1 MEHYGEMKQVAQE
14 PIDGSSLSSF
24 MTPKG
29 VAVIGSL
36 KEEGWFGGYIVI
48 RDLLNGPYTGA
59 IFPVNPSYREVLGVK
74 AFPSVME
81 MEGTPDLAV
90 IIRARSAVPSV
101 LEECGRKGVRAA
113 VVVSDGFSER
123 DDEGKRLQQEII
135 AIAKRYGMRLMG
147 PNTVG
152 VVNTWSGATT
162 VPYER
167 GYSEILRGHLSI
179 ISQSGLVGP
188 QALELADLNIGISQ
202 IIDLGNMCDVNET
215 ECLEYLGQ
223 DPETRVVSMYI
234 ENIRNGRAFLDVARR
249 VTRIKPVLCLKSGR
263 SSSGARAMVSHT
275 GSMAGSDKVYEAA
288 FRQTGILRIDEFREL
303 LTLSKAFL
311 FQPLPRGNRIG
322 IVSITGAG
330 GILALDCAEQ
340 FGLEPAR
347 LSQSTANELDSL
359 FPGLGKNPVDF
370 GPAAAV
376 LGDFGKLYYET
387 IKALMEDDGVDS
399 VFCTLYST
407 PLADPSF
414 YYQLFDDLSPVLKKP
429 ITAWAYGT
437 SQIQLIEL
445 NSVLERKGIP
455 LYFEITPC
463 IKALGLMARYAAWI
477 RKDKTAR

>member
-1 MEHYGEMKQVAQE
+1 MELYGEVRQTEQNTISGN
-14 PIDGSSLSSF
+14 PLSFF

-29 VAVIGSL
+29 IAVIGSL

-48 RDLLNGPYTGA
+48 RDLLNGPYDGA
-59 IFPVNPSYREVLGVK
+59 IFPVNPSYREVLGIK
-74 AFPSVME
+74 AYTSVTA
-81 MEGTPDLAV
+81 MEGIPDLAV
-90 IIRARSAVPSV
+90 IIRARNAVPSV

-113 VVVSDGFSER
+113 IVVSDGFSER
-123 DDEGKRLQQEII
+123 DDAGKRLQQEII
-135 AIAKRYGMRLMG
+135 AIAKRYGMRVMG

-152 VVNTWSGATT
+152 VVNTWSGVTT

-188 QALELADLNIGISQ
+188 QALELADLNIGISR

-215 ECLEYLGQ
+215 ECLEYLEQ

-234 ENIRNGRAFLDVARR
+234 ENIRNGKTFMDVARR
-249 VTRIKPVLCLKSGR
+249 ISRIKPVLCLKSGR
-263 SSSGARAMVSHT
+263 SSEGARAMASHT

-311 FQPLPRGNRIG
+311 FQPLPRANRIG

-330 GILALDCAEQ
+330 GIMALDCAEQ

-347 LSQSTANELDSL
+347 LSQATANKLESL

-455 LYFEITPC
+455 LYFEITPS

-477 RKDKTAR
+477 QRERTTR